1 MDILKTIRKEIKTS
15 GKTRYRISKDTGITE
30 GQLHRILVKNQSIYC
45 STADILLD
53 YFGYKLTK
61 DEGERK

>member
-1 MDILKTIRKEIKTS
+1 MDILKTIRKEIKTC

-61 DEGERK
+61 DEGDQK